1 MFNSA
6 MLSGFELYPR
16 WVPLYIAHVSR
27 SVVAPRSVAF
37 NTKMTKTEG
46 STLHHTTQHLNS
58 ARLVSL
64 LGIFTFFS
72 GEAFE
77 P

>member
-16 WVPLYIAHVSR
+16 WVPLYIARVSR
-27 SVVAPRSVAF
+27 SVVALRSVAF

-46 STLHHTTQHLNS
+46 STLHHTT
-58 ARLVSL
+58 
-64 LGIFTFFS
+64 
-72 GEAFE
+72 
-77 P
+77 

>member
-1 MFNSA
+1 

-16 WVPLYIAHVSR
+16 CRVPLYVARVSR

-46 STLHHTTQHLNS
+46 STLYHTT
-58 ARLVSL
+58 
-64 LGIFTFFS
+64 
-72 GEAFE
+72 
-77 P
+77 